1 MSTRIGD
8 LLKEGLSRGIE
19 GLCDSIFV
27 QLGISIVK
35 KTQVQPNLIWRRTK
49 GLPATL
55 ELVFIGILAKSL
67 E

>member
-19 GLCDSIFV
+19 GLCVF

-35 KTQVQPNLIWRRTK
+35 KPKFNLTSSDGEQKACQLR
-49 GLPATL
+49 LNSYL
-55 ELVFIGILAKSL
+55 LVY
-67 E
+67 